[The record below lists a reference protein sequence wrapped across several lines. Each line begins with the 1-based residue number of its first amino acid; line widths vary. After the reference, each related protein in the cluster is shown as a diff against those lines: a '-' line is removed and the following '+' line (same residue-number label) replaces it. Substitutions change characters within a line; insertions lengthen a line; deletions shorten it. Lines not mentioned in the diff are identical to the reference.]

1 LELIEKHGVTHTLCL
16 PSLYRVLISFAE
28 QKQLD
33 SLSVVIVAGEACASD
48 LVKLHYARVPKAKL
62 FNEYGPTEG
71 TVWSTACELTLQ
83 NSEHGAPIGK
93 PIPNATNYI
102 LDSNL
107 KPVPIG
113 VVGELFI
120 GGDGISR
127 GYWNREALT
136 SERFFEIKDWAF
148 SNSAKGCYV
157 YRTGDLARYRADGT
171 IEYLGRGDQQIKIRG
186 HRVELEEIESA
197 LREINLIEDVVVI
210 AKTSARITDEQLSE
224 MLSEMPSDK
233 VEKLLEEI
241 SAMTS

>member
-1 LELIEKHGVTHTLCL
+1 
-16 PSLYRVLISFAE
+16 
-28 QKQLD
+28 
-33 SLSVVIVAGEACASD
+33 
-48 LVKLHYARVPKAKL
+48 
-62 FNEYGPTEG
+62 
-71 TVWSTACELTLQ
+71 
-83 NSEHGAPIGK
+83 
-93 PIPNATNYI
+93 
-102 LDSNL
+102 
-107 KPVPIG
+107 
-113 VVGELFI
+113 
-120 GGDGISR
+120 
-127 GYWNREALT
+127 LT